1 MDIKGKIQKRG
12 FTISQVAS
20 MMSNKNGD
28 KGISQ
33 SSLSQMINGN
43 PSLDKLKEIANIIGI
58 SVSELLQEDNDTQQ
72 IFICPNCGARLEIK
86 KVEQKEM

>member
-20 MMSNKNGD
+20 MMSNKTGG

-43 PSLDKLKEIANIIGI
+43 PSLDKLREIASIIGI
-58 SVSELLQEDNDTQQ
+58 SVSELLQEETDTQQ
-72 IFICPNCGARLEIK
+72 TFVCPKCGAVLELKIK
-86 KVEQKEM
+86 SE

>member
-72 IFICPNCGARLEIK
+72 IFICPNCGAKLEIK
-86 KVEQKEM
+86 KAK